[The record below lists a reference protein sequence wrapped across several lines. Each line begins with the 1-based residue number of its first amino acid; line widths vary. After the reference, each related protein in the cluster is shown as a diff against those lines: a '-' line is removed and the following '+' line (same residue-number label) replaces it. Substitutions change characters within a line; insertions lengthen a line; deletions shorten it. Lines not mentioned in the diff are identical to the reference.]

1 MYVYRNLS
9 ISQMKSPL
17 MDISVYILSTHKC
30 VYDYSVKVENKQN
43 RPAHFPKA
51 TEHAL
56 GEAEGALRVPGGGPG
71 YTGAGCGSLTRH
83 RAVFQL

>member
-1 MYVYRNLS
+1 MHFRFRRL
-9 ISQMKSPL
+9 
-17 MDISVYILSTHKC
+17 
-30 VYDYSVKVENKQN
+30 YSVKVENKQN

-71 YTGAGCGSLTRH
+71 YAGAGCGSLTRH

>member
-1 MYVYRNLS
+1 MRYPRNEAKSSAELS
-9 ISQMKSPL
+9 NSLPTVL
-17 MDISVYILSTHKC
+17 
-30 VYDYSVKVENKQN
+30 YSVKVENKQN